1 MSTENVDFVR
11 LRFERFIAAGEVD
24 WDTLHED
31 VEVYDHD
38 IPDRGEYRGHAG
50 FGRWLRE
57 WGDAWAEWSLDPE
70 EFIDAGDRVIIVAHM
85 RAKGRGSGVEVD
97 RQDALV
103 YELRDG
109 KIGRVDYYNN
119 KVQALAAVGLSE

>member
-1 MSTENVDFVR
+1 M
-11 LRFERFIAAGEVD
+11 G
-24 WDTLHED
+24 TLHED

-50 FGRWLRE
+50 FGRWLRD
-57 WGDAWAEWSLDPE
+57 WGAAWAEWNLEPE

-109 KIGRVDYYNN
+109 KISRVDYYNRRLLQPSTTTTTMS
-119 KVQALAAVGLSE
+119 KPSKPWGCRSSRPLG

>member
-1 MSTENVDFVR
+1 MSQENVDFVR
-11 LRFERFIAAGEVD
+11 LRFERFIATGEVD

-38 IPDRGEYRGHAG
+38 IPDRGDYRGHPG
-50 FGRWLRE
+50 FGLWLRE
-57 WGDAWAEWSLDPE
+57 WGAAWAEWSLEPE

-103 YELRDG
+103 YELRDS

-119 KVQALAAVGLSE
+119 KVQALEAVGLSE

>member
-1 MSTENVDFVR
+1 MSQENVDFVR
-11 LRFERFIAAGEVD
+11 LRFERFIATGEPD
-24 WDTLHED
+24 WDTLHEA

-38 IPDRGEYRGHAG
+38 IPDRGEYQGHAG
-50 FGRWLRE
+50 FGRWLGE
-57 WGDAWAEWSLDPE
+57 WGAAWAEWNLEPE

-85 RAKGRGSGVEVD
+85 RAKGRGSGLEVD

-119 KVQALAAVGLSE
+119 KAQALEAVGLSE